1 MQKEFNNR
9 ITDFLIDNSPIK
21 TIKIIRNDYKIIKE
35 IIEIPKNL
43 SVWEIL
49 NYVDILKIKIVKLLV
64 EDRKTFLEG
73 TIKSYKILCND
84 LRYIDVENIIGL
96 KQDVERIV
104 QVFEKV

>member
-1 MQKEFNNR
+1 MQQEFNNQ

-35 IIEIPKNL
+35 IVEIPKNL
-43 SVWEIL
+43 SLWEIL
-49 NYVDILKIKIVKLLV
+49 NYVDVLKVKIIKLLV
-64 EDRKTFLEG
+64 EDRKTFLKG

-84 LRYIDVENIIGL
+84 LRYIEVENIIGL

-104 QVFEKV
+104 QIFEKV